1 MMNESPEKKKISNL
15 PNQLTAFRVM
25 CIPLVVFFLSF
36 PDKSYGFYAALFIG
50 LAFITDILDGYY
62 ARKYG
67 AVTTL
72 GKFLDPLADK
82 ILVTITMI
90 MLIPLGRIPV
100 LAVVVI
106 IAREIAVTGLRSIA
120 AEQGIVIQAE
130 ALGKIKTIFQAMA
143 ILGLSLHYKYFHVD
157 FHMVG
162 MFFLWIA
169 LVLTVWSGWSYFNH
183 FKKVF

>member
-1 MMNESPEKKKISNL
+1 MNQAQEKKKISNL

-25 CIPLVVFFLSF
+25 CIPLVVFFLSYQG
-36 PDKSYGFYAALFIG
+36 KWYSFYAALFIG

-82 ILVTITMI
+82 ILVIITMI

-130 ALGKIKTIFQAMA
+130 ALGKMKTIFQAVA
-143 ILGLSLHYKYFHVD
+143 ILGLSIHYRYFHVN

-169 LVLTVWSGWSYFNH
+169 LLLTIWSGWSYFNH

>member
-1 MMNESPEKKKISNL
+1 MNESPEKKKVSNL

-36 PDKSYGFYAALFIG
+36 PGKLYSFYAALFIG
-50 LAFITDILDGYY
+50 MAFITDILDGYY

-82 ILVTITMI
+82 ILVIITMI
-90 MLIPLGRIPV
+90 MLIPLGRIPA

-130 ALGKIKTIFQAMA
+130 TLGKIKTVFQAAA
-143 ILGLSLHYKYFHVD
+143 ILGLAIHYKYFYAD
-157 FHMVG
+157 FHVIG

-169 LVLTVWSGWSYFNH
+169 LVLTIWSGWSYFNH